1 MAQNPNS
8 TPITK
13 LLKSITGPPVDFL
26 KLGIQAN
33 PKLKPLLGVLAIVS
47 AISIALTLVSSA
59 RVAVIGALI
68 VLVLMVLVVIFSALT
83 TAAGWV
89 KIAAIIMMFAF
100 LSLTIATISLILTSV
115 FFKWP
120 LDLHTWVTG
129 PPPAATPTPTP
140 SPIATPTAL
149 PLNASINLNEGRT
162 LKSALED
169 IAHIDDARA
178 IFSNC
183 SQTLLLSKIR
193 GGLVRAEN
201 TSKLLEQLQYRIQNP
216 KTREHYNVVRKEQ
229 EHTYEIQCV
238 R

>member
-1 MAQNPNS
+1 MPAPNRIPLTQLFKS
-8 TPITK
+8 FTGTP
-13 LLKSITGPPVDFL
+13 VEFL

-47 AISIALTLVSSA
+47 AIALALTLVSSA
-59 RVAVIGALI
+59 RVAVIGTLI

-83 TAAGWV
+83 LASGALR
-89 KIAAIIMMFAF
+89 IAAIFMMFAF
-100 LSLTIATISLILTSV
+100 LTLTIATIFLIVSSM

-129 PPPAATPTPTP
+129 PPP
-140 SPIATPTAL
+140 IATPTATPTPIVTPTPL

-162 LKSALED
+162 LKSALKD
-169 IAHIDDARA
+169 IAQIDDARV

-201 TSKLLEQLQYRIQNP
+201 TAKLLEQLQYRIQNP
-216 KTREHYNVVRKEQ
+216 KTSERYNVTRKEQ
-229 EHTYEIQCV
+229 EHTYEIQCAP
-238 R
+238 